1 MYLFTKRVNSTTF
14 PFNIELDSLKSIRI
28 VCLSRAAV
36 NTSALNNVDKTEQNL
51 ETEILIVASCQKP
64 PSFKPA

>member
-14 PFNIELDSLKSIRI
+14 PFNIELDSLKIITI

-36 NTSALNNVDKTEQNL
+36 NTSALNNVDKTEQNF
-51 ETEILIVASCQKP
+51 ETDILASCQKP
-64 PSFKPA
+64 PGFKPA